1 MSAPDAAR
9 LFAALDATW
18 PAARFI
24 DQPPFML
31 REGRGGGQR
40 VSAATA
46 SAPVTET
53 DIDSAEAAMTAL
65 AQRPLFMIR
74 PEDAALDALLDA
86 RRYEIVDPVTLYLS
100 DPAALSTDLPP
111 ASAYPSWP
119 LLAVQTQIWAEGG
132 IGPARIAVMDRV
144 TCKKTAILG
153 RGGNTPASTAFIA
166 IDGDIAM
173 LHALEVRPALRKRGL
188 GRKTMQAA
196 ANWAAAQGARWMTLA
211 VTRENVAANA
221 LYSSLGMTPAT
232 SYHYRRAPAP
242 R

>member
-24 DQPPFML
+24 DQPPWVL

-46 SAPVTET
+46 SGPVEDA
-53 DIDSAEAAMTAL
+53 DIDAAEAGMRAL

-74 PEDAALDALLDA
+74 PEDGVLDALLEA
-86 RRYEIVDPVTLYLS
+86 RGYEIVDPVTLYLAES
-100 DPAALSTDLPP
+100 LTLCADLPP

-119 LLAVQTQIWAEGG
+119 LLAVQAQIWAEGG
-132 IGPARIAVMDRV
+132 IGPARLAVMERV
-144 TCKKTAILG
+144 TGQKTAILG

-166 IDGDIAM
+166 IDDDIAM
-173 LHALEVRPALRKRGL
+173 LHALEVRPASRKRGM

-196 ANWAAAQGARWMTLA
+196 ANWAAAQGAKWMTLA

-221 LYSSLGMTPAT
+221 LYTSLGMTPAT

-242 R
+242 Q